1 MAGKYL
7 KLNNTYSFTIL
18 RQYGR
23 HGKKARAKKLAKAP
37 AKPVYQFQAIELNVG
52 QIVGIH
58 PMLENL
64 AVITGN
70 LEYLLDSV
78 KVVAPDYFLQL
89 LQLHPLILAK
99 DAGRYYCV
107 SNPRLFQMA
116 KIILPDD
123 QLLACRQLLDPTP
136 ESVIEVGQTDFY
148 LSHLLFSLRPQDGDE
163 QLCRFWTELDTNLM
177 RGITPEIRH
186 QTSLAKLL
194 NTSRNLSYRRR
205 EPNGKNNDLGK

>member
-1 MAGKYL
+1 M
-7 KLNNTYSFTIL
+7 
-18 RQYGR
+18 
-23 HGKKARAKKLAKAP
+23 AKKLATAP

-64 AVITGN
+64 AVITSN

-99 DAGRYYCV
+99 YIGRYYCI

-136 ESVIEVGQTDFY
+136 ESILEVGQTDFY

-163 QLCRFWTELDTNLM
+163 QLCRFWTELDTTLL

-194 NTSRNLSYRRR
+194 NTSRNLLYRRR
-205 EPNGKNNDLGK
+205 EPNGKKNDLGQ